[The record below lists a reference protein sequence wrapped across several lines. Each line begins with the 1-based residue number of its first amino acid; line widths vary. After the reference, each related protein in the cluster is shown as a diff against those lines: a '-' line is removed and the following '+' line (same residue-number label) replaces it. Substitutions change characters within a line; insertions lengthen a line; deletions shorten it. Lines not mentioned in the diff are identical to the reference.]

1 MCPAPAAPRFPPSV
15 RLLPGRAAAGSAARP
30 ADARAPDPAP
40 AARRERPKPG
50 ESSRPRRESGF
61 TLIELLIVIA
71 IIGVIAGIAIPQLL
85 RARLSANEAQAIG
98 DSRAVIAA
106 QQTYAASNC
115 GFFSDLPN
123 LCRNGG
129 DCGGNIGIPNYPAAA
144 PEFIGG
150 DLGRN
155 SPYIKTGYSRTF
167 TENGQATDPPA
178 HCDQDSVLDYCYHS
192 EPADVGRT
200 GVRSFS
206 ATPAGAIY
214 MDPSG
219 AAIACPVPAAT
230 AFLE

>member
-1 MCPAPAAPRFPPSV
+1 MNRSDSLRPGPDSRMKSPPSHPIV
-15 RLLPGRAAAGSAARP
+15 PWTGQ
-30 ADARAPDPAP
+30 
-40 AARRERPKPG
+40 
-50 ESSRPRRESGF
+50 PRRGSRHGRLSTAAGF

-115 GFFSDLPN
+115 GFFADLTN
-123 LCRNGG
+123 LCRNGA
-129 DCGGNIGIPNYPAAA
+129 DCGGTIGIPEYPDTA

-150 DLGRN
+150 DLGRT
-155 SPYIKTGYSRTF
+155 SPYVKSGYNRTLAP
-167 TENGQATDPPA
+167 NGTPTTVPD
-178 HCDQDSVLDYCYHS
+178 HCDPDSLLDYCYHA

-206 ATPAGAIY
+206 TTSAGAIY
-214 MDPSG
+214 NDPSG
-219 AAIACPVPAAT
+219 AAIACPVPAET

>member
-1 MCPAPAAPRFPPSV
+1 MNSRLPRTALPSPVPTAPDPDRDRRRGARGRPRP
-15 RLLPGRAAAGSAARP
+15 RRAAP
-30 ADARAPDPAP
+30 ADA
-40 AARRERPKPG
+40 
-50 ESSRPRRESGF
+50 GF

-115 GFFSDLPN
+115 GFFADLPN

-129 DCGGNIGIPNYPAAA
+129 NCNNAIGIPNYPANA

-150 DLGRN
+150 DLGRT
-155 SPYIKTGYSRTF
+155 SPYVKTGYRRTLAA
-167 TENGQATDPPA
+167 NGTPTNRPA
-178 HCDQDSVLDYCYHS
+178 HCDPDSLLDYCYHS

-206 ATPAGAIY
+206 ATSAGAIY

>member
-1 MCPAPAAPRFPPSV
+1 MNSRPTPTPARTRVPTPVAPT
-15 RLLPGRAAAGSAARP
+15 RAPTARP
-30 ADARAPDPAP
+30 PDARG
-40 AARRERPKPG
+40 RRRSRRRPPVRG
-50 ESSRPRRESGF
+50 DAGF

-115 GFFSDLPN
+115 GFFADLPN

-129 DCGGNIGIPNYPAAA
+129 NCNNTIGIPNYPANA

-150 DLGRN
+150 DLGRT
-155 SPYIKTGYSRTF
+155 SPYVKTGYTRTLAA
-167 TENGQATDPPA
+167 NGQATNTPA
-178 HCDQDSVLDYCYHS
+178 HCDPASLLDYCYHS

-206 ATPAGAIY
+206 ATSAGAIY

-219 AAIACPVPAAT
+219 TAIACPVPAAT

>member
-1 MCPAPAAPRFPPSV
+1 MNRSNSLRPVPDFPMKTPPS
-15 RLLPGRAAAGSAARP
+15 RPTGAWAGRPPAGSGKRRSSAAA
-30 ADARAPDPAP
+30 
-40 AARRERPKPG
+40 
-50 ESSRPRRESGF
+50 GF

-71 IIGVIAGIAIPQLL
+71 IIGVIAGIAVPQLL

-115 GFFSDLPN
+115 GFFADLTN

-129 DCGGNIGIPNYPAAA
+129 DCGGTIGIPDYPDTA

-150 DLGRN
+150 DLGRT
-155 SPYIKTGYSRTF
+155 SPYVKSGYNRTLA
-167 TENGQATDPPA
+167 ENGSATSVPD
-178 HCDQDSVLDYCYHS
+178 HCDQQSLLDYCYHS
-192 EPADVGRT
+192 EPVTVGRT

-206 ATPAGAIY
+206 ATSAGAIY
-214 MDPSG
+214 NDPSG

>member
-1 MCPAPAAPRFPPSV
+1 MFSASAAPRFPTPV
-15 RLLPGRAAAGSAARP
+15 RLLSGRAAAAPTARP
-30 ADARAPDPAP
+30 G
-40 AARRERPKPG
+40 ARRD
-50 ESSRPRRESGF
+50 SGF

-129 DCGGNIGIPNYPAAA
+129 DCGGAIGIPNYPGAA
-144 PEFIGG
+144 PEFLGG
-150 DLGRN
+150 DLGRT

-167 TENGQATDPPA
+167 VANGAATDPPA
-178 HCDQDSVLDYCYHS
+178 HCDQTSLLDYCYRS

-214 MDPSG
+214 MDPAG
-219 AAIACPVPAAT
+219 NPINCPVPAAT

>member
-1 MCPAPAAPRFPPSV
+1 MNRSDPLRPAPDSPMKSPPSRPAV
-15 RLLPGRAAAGSAARP
+15 PRTENPRDRSARPRSPAAA
-30 ADARAPDPAP
+30 
-40 AARRERPKPG
+40 
-50 ESSRPRRESGF
+50 GF

-115 GFFSDLPN
+115 GFFADLTN
-123 LCRNGG
+123 LCRNGA
-129 DCGGNIGIPNYPAAA
+129 DCGGTIGIPDYPDAA
-144 PEFIGG
+144 PEFIGA

-155 SPYIKTGYSRTF
+155 SPYVKAGYNRTLAP
-167 TENGQATDPPA
+167 NGTPTSVPA
-178 HCDQDSVLDYCYHS
+178 HCDPDSLLDYCYHS

-206 ATPAGAIY
+206 ATSAGAIY
-214 MDPSG
+214 NDPSG
-219 AAIACPVPAAT
+219 APIACPVPAAT

>member
-1 MCPAPAAPRFPPSV
+1 MNSRLPRTALPSPVPTAPDPDRDRRRGARARPRP
-15 RLLPGRAAAGSAARP
+15 RRAAP
-30 ADARAPDPAP
+30 ADA
-40 AARRERPKPG
+40 
-50 ESSRPRRESGF
+50 GF

-115 GFFSDLPN
+115 GFFADLPN

-129 DCGGNIGIPNYPAAA
+129 NCNNTIGIPNYPANA

-150 DLGRN
+150 DLGRT
-155 SPYIKTGYSRTF
+155 SPYVKTGYTRTLA
-167 TENGQATDPPA
+167 ENGRATNTPG
-178 HCDQDSVLDYCYHS
+178 HCDPASLLDYCYHS

-206 ATPAGAIY
+206 ATSAGAIY

>member
-1 MCPAPAAPRFPPSV
+1 MNHSDSTRPVPDSPMKSPPSRPPAPGAVSPRGRAPRRPP
-15 RLLPGRAAAGSAARP
+15 PAAA
-30 ADARAPDPAP
+30 
-40 AARRERPKPG
+40 
-50 ESSRPRRESGF
+50 GF

-115 GFFSDLPN
+115 GFFADLTN
-123 LCRNGG
+123 LCRNGA
-129 DCGGNIGIPNYPAAA
+129 DCGGAIGIPNYPATA
-144 PEFIGG
+144 PEFIGA
-150 DLGRN
+150 DLGRT
-155 SPYIKTGYSRTF
+155 SPYVKSGYNRTL
-167 TENGQATDPPA
+167 TPNGTPTSVPA
-178 HCDQDSVLDYCYHS
+178 HCDPDSLLDYCYHS

-206 ATPAGAIY
+206 ATSAGAIY
-214 MDPSG
+214 NNPAG
-219 AAIACPVPAAT
+219 TAIACPVPAAT

>member
-1 MCPAPAAPRFPPSV
+1 MFSASAAPRFPTPV
-15 RLLPGRAAAGSAARP
+15 RLLSGRAAAAPTARP
-30 ADARAPDPAP
+30 G
-40 AARRERPKPG
+40 ARRD
-50 ESSRPRRESGF
+50 SGF

-129 DCGGNIGIPNYPAAA
+129 DCGGAIGIPNYPGAA
-144 PEFIGG
+144 PEFLGG
-150 DLGRN
+150 DLGRT

-167 TENGQATDPPA
+167 VANGAATDPPA
-178 HCDQDSVLDYCYHS
+178 HCDQTSLLDYCYHS

-219 AAIACPVPAAT
+219 AAIACPVPGAT

>member
-1 MCPAPAAPRFPPSV
+1 MNREPTLSSFLPGAPAAPGP
-15 RLLPGRAAAGSAARP
+15 LPGRPPAGVP
-30 ADARAPDPAP
+30 RANFVPILPHDPAG
-40 AARRERPKPG
+40 ASWRGDR
-50 ESSRPRRESGF
+50 SRSRQRGF
-61 TLIELLIVIA
+61 TLIELLIVVA

-115 GFFSDLPN
+115 GFFSDLVN

-129 DCGGNIGIPNYPAAA
+129 DCAGIGIPDYPEAA
-144 PEFIGG
+144 PEFVGG
-150 DLGRN
+150 DLGRT
-155 SPYIKTGYSRTF
+155 SPYTKSGYNRTLSG
-167 TENGQATDPPA
+167 NGTPTSIPD
-178 HCDQDSVLDYCYHS
+178 HCDPESLLDYCYHS

-206 ATPAGAIY
+206 ATSAGALY
-214 MDPSG
+214 NDPSG
-219 AAIACPVPAAT
+219 TPIECPVPGGT

>member
-1 MCPAPAAPRFPPSV
+1 MNHSRSFRPVPDSAMRSPPSRPDV
-15 RLLPGRAAAGSAARP
+15 PRACSLPDSARRLRSR
-30 ADARAPDPAP
+30 ADA
-40 AARRERPKPG
+40 
-50 ESSRPRRESGF
+50 GF

-115 GFFSDLPN
+115 GFFADLTN
-123 LCRNGG
+123 LCRNGA
-129 DCGGNIGIPNYPAAA
+129 DCGGTIGIPDYPDSA
-144 PEFIGG
+144 PEFIGA
-150 DLGRN
+150 DLGRT
-155 SPYIKTGYSRTF
+155 SPYVKSGYNRTLAP
-167 TENGQATDPPA
+167 NGTPTSVPA
-178 HCDQDSVLDYCYHS
+178 HCDPDSLLDYCYHS

-206 ATPAGAIY
+206 ATSAGAIY
-214 MDPSG
+214 NDPSG
-219 AAIACPVPAAT
+219 APIACPVPAET

>member
-1 MCPAPAAPRFPPSV
+1 MTLSERLSV
-15 RLLPGRAAAGSAARP
+15 SMRSRRRSAARTC
-30 ADARAPDPAP
+30 
-40 AARRERPKPG
+40 
-50 ESSRPRRESGF
+50 ESGF

-115 GFFSDLPN
+115 GFFSDLTN
-123 LCRNGG
+123 LCRDGG
-129 DCGGNIGIPNYPAAA
+129 DCGGIGIPDYPDAA
-144 PEFIGG
+144 PEFVGG
-150 DLGRN
+150 DLGRT
-155 SPYIKTGYSRTF
+155 SPYVKSGYNRTLAA
-167 TENGQATDPPA
+167 NGTPTTVPD
-178 HCDQDSVLDYCYHS
+178 HCDPDSLLDYCYHA

-206 ATPAGAIY
+206 ATSSGALY
-214 MDPSG
+214 TDPSG
-219 AAIACPVPAAT
+219 AEIACPVPGGT

>member
-1 MCPAPAAPRFPPSV
+1 MNCSDSLRPVRDCRMKSPPS
-15 RLLPGRAAAGSAARP
+15 RP
-30 ADARAPDPAP
+30 IVPWTR
-40 AARRERPKPG
+40 KPRD
-50 ESSRPRRESGF
+50 SSRCGLPSNAAGF

-115 GFFSDLPN
+115 GFFADLTN
-123 LCRNGG
+123 LCRNGA
-129 DCGGNIGIPNYPAAA
+129 DCGGSIGIPEYPDAA
-144 PEFIGG
+144 PEFIGA
-150 DLGRN
+150 DLGRT
-155 SPYIKTGYSRTF
+155 SPYVKAGYNRTLAP
-167 TENGQATDPPA
+167 NGAPTSVPV
-178 HCDQDSVLDYCYHS
+178 HCDPDSLLDYCYHS

-206 ATPAGAIY
+206 ATSAGAMY
-214 MDPSG
+214 NDPSG
-219 AAIACPVPAAT
+219 AAIACPVPAET

>member
-1 MCPAPAAPRFPPSV
+1 MNPAHAAPRFPTPV
-15 RLLPGRAAAGSAARP
+15 RLLSGQAA
-30 ADARAPDPAP
+30 DVP
-40 AARRERPKPG
+40 AARRAAGRTPAPAPAGRRGQAPPG
-50 ESSRPRRESGF
+50 ARRDSGF

-115 GFFSDLPN
+115 GFFSDLIN

-129 DCGGNIGIPNYPAAA
+129 NCGGIGIPNYPAAA
-144 PEFIGG
+144 PEFLGG
-150 DLGRN
+150 DLGRT
-155 SPYIKTGYSRTF
+155 SPYIKTGYTRTF
-167 TENGQATDPPA
+167 AEIVRATNPPP
-178 HCDQDSVLDYCYHS
+178 HCDPDSVLDYCYHT

-219 AAIACPVPAAT
+219 AAIACPVPGAT

>member
-1 MCPAPAAPRFPPSV
+1 MNSRLPRTALPSPVPAAPDPDRDRRRGARGQPP
-15 RLLPGRAAAGSAARP
+15 RPRPAAP
-30 ADARAPDPAP
+30 ADA
-40 AARRERPKPG
+40 
-50 ESSRPRRESGF
+50 GF

-115 GFFSDLPN
+115 GFFADLPN

-129 DCGGNIGIPNYPAAA
+129 NCNNTIGIPNYPANA

-150 DLGRN
+150 DLGRT
-155 SPYIKTGYSRTF
+155 SPYVKTGYRRTLA
-167 TENGQATDPPA
+167 ENGRATNTPG
-178 HCDQDSVLDYCYHS
+178 HCDPASLLDYCYHS

-206 ATPAGAIY
+206 ATSAGAIY

>member
-1 MCPAPAAPRFPPSV
+1 MNSRPTPTPARTPATIPVALPRVPATRPPGRPPGAPARSG
-15 RLLPGRAAAGSAARP
+15 PGRRAPTGSAA
-30 ADARAPDPAP
+30 
-40 AARRERPKPG
+40 
-50 ESSRPRRESGF
+50 GF

-115 GFFSDLPN
+115 GFFADLPN
-123 LCRNGG
+123 LCRNGAN
-129 DCGGNIGIPNYPAAA
+129 CNNTIGIPNYPANA

-150 DLGRN
+150 DLGRT
-155 SPYIKTGYSRTF
+155 SPYVKTGYTRTL
-167 TENGQATDPPA
+167 TANGTPTGIPA
-178 HCDQDSVLDYCYHS
+178 HCDPNSLLDYCYHS

-206 ATPAGAIY
+206 ATSAGAIY

>member
-1 MCPAPAAPRFPPSV
+1 MNHSHSFRPVPDSAMKSPPS
-15 RLLPGRAAAGSAARP
+15 RPDLPWAGSPRDPAGRARSR
-30 ADARAPDPAP
+30 ADA
-40 AARRERPKPG
+40 
-50 ESSRPRRESGF
+50 GF

-115 GFFSDLPN
+115 GFFADLTN
-123 LCRNGG
+123 LCRNGA
-129 DCGGNIGIPNYPAAA
+129 DCGGEIGIPDYPDAA
-144 PEFIGG
+144 PEFIGA
-150 DLGRN
+150 DLGRT
-155 SPYIKTGYSRTF
+155 SPYVKSGYNRTLAA
-167 TENGQATDPPA
+167 NGTPTSVPA
-178 HCDQDSVLDYCYHS
+178 HCDPDSLLDYCYHA

-206 ATPAGAIY
+206 ATSAGAIY
-214 MDPSG
+214 NDPSG

>member
-1 MCPAPAAPRFPPSV
+1 MNCSDSLRPLRDCRMKSSPSRPLVQWTRQSRGGPRC
-15 RLLPGRAAAGSAARP
+15 GRASNAA
-30 ADARAPDPAP
+30 
-40 AARRERPKPG
+40 
-50 ESSRPRRESGF
+50 GF

-115 GFFSDLPN
+115 GFFADLTN
-123 LCRNGG
+123 LCRNGA
-129 DCGGNIGIPNYPAAA
+129 DCGGTIGIPDYPDAA

-150 DLGRN
+150 DLGRT
-155 SPYIKTGYSRTF
+155 SPYVKAGYNRTLAP
-167 TENGQATDPPA
+167 NGTPTSVPD
-178 HCDQDSVLDYCYHS
+178 HCDPDSLLDYCYHS

-206 ATPAGAIY
+206 ATSAGAIY
-214 MDPSG
+214 NDPSG

>member
-1 MCPAPAAPRFPPSV
+1 MNSRPSPTPPRTPATNPVVPTHRPPDHPIRSGPRRAAPTRD
-15 RLLPGRAAAGSAARP
+15 
-30 ADARAPDPAP
+30 DA
-40 AARRERPKPG
+40 
-50 ESSRPRRESGF
+50 GF

-115 GFFSDLPN
+115 GFFADLPN
-123 LCRNGG
+123 LCRNGAN
-129 DCGGNIGIPNYPAAA
+129 CNNTIGIPNYPANA

-150 DLGRN
+150 DLGRT
-155 SPYIKTGYSRTF
+155 SPYVKTGYTRTLA
-167 TENGQATDPPA
+167 ENGRATDPPA
-178 HCDQDSVLDYCYHS
+178 HCDQASLLDYCYHS

-206 ATPAGAIY
+206 ATSAGAIY

>member
-1 MCPAPAAPRFPPSV
+1 MNRSDSPRPVPDSRMKSPPSQPIDP
-15 RLLPGRAAAGSAARP
+15 RTTRPEPGSPYRSSSTAA
-30 ADARAPDPAP
+30 
-40 AARRERPKPG
+40 
-50 ESSRPRRESGF
+50 GF

-115 GFFSDLPN
+115 GFFADLTN
-123 LCRNGG
+123 LCRNGA
-129 DCGGNIGIPNYPAAA
+129 DCGGTIGIPDYPDAA
-144 PEFIGG
+144 PEFIGA
-150 DLGRN
+150 DLGRT
-155 SPYIKTGYSRTF
+155 SPYVKAGYNRTL
-167 TENGQATDPPA
+167 TPNGTPTSVPD
-178 HCDQDSVLDYCYHS
+178 HCDPDSLLDYCYHS

-206 ATPAGAIY
+206 ATSAGAIY
-214 MDPSG
+214 NDPSG
-219 AAIACPVPAAT
+219 AAIACPVPAET

>member
-1 MCPAPAAPRFPPSV
+1 MCPAPAAPRFPPPV

-30 ADARAPDPAP
+30 TDARAPDPAP

-50 ESSRPRRESGF
+50 ESSRPRRDSGF

-115 GFFSDLPN
+115 GFFSDLVN
-123 LCRNGG
+123 LCRAGG
-129 DCGGNIGIPNYPAAA
+129 NCGGIGIPNYPPAA

-150 DLGRN
+150 DLGRT
-155 SPYIKTGYSRTF
+155 SPYTKTGYSRNF
-167 TENGQATDPPA
+167 AENGRATNPPG
-178 HCDQDSVLDYCYHS
+178 HCDPDSVLDYCYHS

-214 MDPSG
+214 MEPSG

>member
-1 MCPAPAAPRFPPSV
+1 MKRSVSVRPVPDSPMKSPPSRPPVQRTGSPRDGSARPRSPAA
-15 RLLPGRAAAGSAARP
+15 A
-30 ADARAPDPAP
+30 
-40 AARRERPKPG
+40 
-50 ESSRPRRESGF
+50 GF

-115 GFFSDLPN
+115 GFFADLTN
-123 LCRNGG
+123 LCRNGA
-129 DCGGNIGIPNYPAAA
+129 DCGGTIGIPNYPDTA
-144 PEFIGG
+144 PEFIGA
-150 DLGRN
+150 DLGRT
-155 SPYIKTGYSRTF
+155 SPYVKSGYNRTLAP
-167 TENGQATDPPA
+167 NGTPTSVPD
-178 HCDQDSVLDYCYHS
+178 HCDPDSLLDYCYHA

-206 ATPAGAIY
+206 ATSAGAIY
-214 MDPSG
+214 NDPSG

>member
-1 MCPAPAAPRFPPSV
+1 MNRSDSLRPGPDSRMKSPPSHPV
-15 RLLPGRAAAGSAARP
+15 VPWTG
-30 ADARAPDPAP
+30 
-40 AARRERPKPG
+40 K
-50 ESSRPRRESGF
+50 PRRGSRHGRLSTAAGF

-115 GFFSDLPN
+115 GFFADLTN
-123 LCRNGG
+123 LCRNGA
-129 DCGGNIGIPNYPAAA
+129 DCGGTIGIPEYPDTA

-150 DLGRN
+150 DLGRT
-155 SPYIKTGYSRTF
+155 SPYVKSGYNRTLAP
-167 TENGQATDPPA
+167 NGTPTTVPD
-178 HCDQDSVLDYCYHS
+178 HCDPDSLLDYCYHS

-206 ATPAGAIY
+206 TTSAGAIY
-214 MDPSG
+214 NDPSG
-219 AAIACPVPAAT
+219 AAIACPVPAET

>member
-1 MCPAPAAPRFPPSV
+1 MFPALAATRFPTPV
-15 RLLPGRAAAGSAARP
+15 RLPSRRAAA
-30 ADARAPDPAP
+30 AP
-40 AARRERPKPG
+40 AARPG
-50 ESSRPRRESGF
+50 SRRDSGF

-129 DCGGNIGIPNYPAAA
+129 DCGGTIGIPNYPGAA
-144 PEFIGG
+144 PEFLGG

-155 SPYIKTGYSRTF
+155 SPYTKTGYNRTF
-167 TENGQATDPPA
+167 AAGQQATNPPA
-178 HCDQDSVLDYCYHS
+178 HCDPNSVLDYCYHS
-192 EPADVGRT
+192 EPADLGRT

-214 MDPSG
+214 MDPAG
-219 AAIACPVPAAT
+219 AVINCPVPAAT

>member
-1 MCPAPAAPRFPPSV
+1 MFPALAATRFPTPV
-15 RLLPGRAAAGSAARP
+15 RLPSRRAAA
-30 ADARAPDPAP
+30 AP
-40 AARRERPKPG
+40 AARPG
-50 ESSRPRRESGF
+50 SRRDSGF

-115 GFFSDLPN
+115 GFFSDLVN

-129 DCGGNIGIPNYPAAA
+129 NCAGIGIPGYPQAA
-144 PEFIGG
+144 PEFLGG
-150 DLGRN
+150 DLGRT
-155 SPYIKTGYSRTF
+155 SPYTKTGYNRTF
-167 TENGQATDPPA
+167 AAGQQATNRPA
-178 HCDQDSVLDYCYHS
+178 HCDPGSVLDYCYHS

-214 MDPSG
+214 MDPAG
-219 AAIACPVPAAT
+219 NPIACPVPGAT

>member
-1 MCPAPAAPRFPPSV
+1 MNHSHSFRPVPDSPMKSPPSRPALQWAGRPWGGSARRRAPAA
-15 RLLPGRAAAGSAARP
+15 A
-30 ADARAPDPAP
+30 
-40 AARRERPKPG
+40 
-50 ESSRPRRESGF
+50 GF

-115 GFFSDLPN
+115 GFFADLTN
-123 LCRNGG
+123 LCRNGA
-129 DCGGNIGIPNYPAAA
+129 DCGGSIGIPDYPDAA
-144 PEFIGG
+144 PEFIGA

-155 SPYIKTGYSRTF
+155 SPYVKSGYNRTLAP
-167 TENGQATDPPA
+167 NGTPTAVPP
-178 HCDQDSVLDYCYHS
+178 HCDPDSLLDYCYHS

-206 ATPAGAIY
+206 ATSAGAIY
-214 MDPSG
+214 NDPSG

>member
-1 MCPAPAAPRFPPSV
+1 MFPALAATRFPTPV
-15 RLLPGRAAAGSAARP
+15 RLPSRRAAA
-30 ADARAPDPAP
+30 AP
-40 AARRERPKPG
+40 AARPG
-50 ESSRPRRESGF
+50 SRRDSGF

-115 GFFSDLPN
+115 GFFSDLTN

-129 DCGGNIGIPNYPAAA
+129 DCGGTIGIPGYPGAA
-144 PEFIGG
+144 PEFLGG

-167 TENGQATDPPA
+167 VENGQATSPPA
-178 HCDQDSVLDYCYHS
+178 HCDPDSVLDYCYRS

-214 MDPSG
+214 MDPAG
-219 AAIACPVPAAT
+219 NPINCPVPAAT

>member
-1 MCPAPAAPRFPPSV
+1 MFSASAAPRFPTPV
-15 RLLPGRAAAGSAARP
+15 RLLSGRAAAAPTARP
-30 ADARAPDPAP
+30 G
-40 AARRERPKPG
+40 ARRD
-50 ESSRPRRESGF
+50 SGF

-129 DCGGNIGIPNYPAAA
+129 NCAGIGIPNYPPAA
-144 PEFIGG
+144 PEFLGG
-150 DLGRN
+150 DLGRT
-155 SPYIKTGYSRTF
+155 SPYTKTGYNRTF
-167 TENGQATDPPA
+167 AAGQQATNRPA
-178 HCDQDSVLDYCYHS
+178 HCDQNSVLDYCYHS

-219 AAIACPVPAAT
+219 AAIACPVPGAT